1 MKEAIEQDP
10 NNATLYFNLG
20 VVNSQNGKKDEARSY
35 YEKTI
40 EIDPNFESGYLN
52 LVSLILDKE
61 SSIVEEM
68 NGLGNSKADN
78 ARYDVLKTS
87 REDIYREC
95 VPILEKLIEVNKN
108 EEAIKTL
115 MNIYGTLGDNEG
127 FMKMKALI
135 E

>member
-20 VVNSQNGKKDEARSY
+20 VVNSQNGKKDEAKSY